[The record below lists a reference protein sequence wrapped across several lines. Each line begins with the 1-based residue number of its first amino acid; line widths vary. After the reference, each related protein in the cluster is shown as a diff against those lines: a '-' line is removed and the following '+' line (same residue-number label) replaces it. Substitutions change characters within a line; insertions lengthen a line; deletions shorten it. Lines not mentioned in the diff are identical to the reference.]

1 MSAATATRGR
11 ALHLYREF
19 LRVGRSFNDYNVREY
34 VKRRAGERFRE
45 NRGLTDAEAVRETLA
60 AGEKELE
67 KARRQATI
75 YALYG
80 DVRRPNTIE
89 V

>member
-1 MSAATATRGR
+1 
-11 ALHLYREF
+11 
-19 LRVGRSFNDYNVREY
+19 
-34 VKRRAGERFRE
+34 
-45 NRGLTDAEAVRETLA
+45 LTDAEAVRETLA
-60 AGEKELE
+60 AGAKELE
-67 KARRQATI
+67 KTRRQAAI